1 MLLDFRKFETFNF
14 QYNETLFSVVVIVGL
29 YFKVKFESRPSSD
42 QFLNHNLLLNAGKI
56 GQCAVSVCWRQVN
69 EFLTEGITS

>member
-14 QYNETLFSVVVIVGL
+14 QYNETLFSVVVIV

-42 QFLNHNLLLNAGKI
+42 QFLNHNLLLNAGTI
-56 GQCAVSVCWRQVN
+56 GQCVVSVSWRQVN
-69 EFLTEGITS
+69 AFLTEGITS

>member
-14 QYNETLFSVVVIVGL
+14 QYNETLFLVVVIV
-29 YFKVKFESRPSSD
+29 YFKVKFERRPSCD
-42 QFLNHNLLLNAGKI
+42 QFLNHNLLLNAGI
-56 GQCAVSVCWRQVN
+56 CQCVVSVN